1 MRRLVGLLLIA
12 FVMLTLCG
20 CEQIFTAL
28 GLEDTNS
35 PSGTSLA
42 WAEAHADL
50 LGRCGGELMA
60 NYPETP
66 KWTGAKF
73 EVSIIKDDWIE
84 LWHPQSREL
93 ITFHSEDCRTLLA
106 EEAVES
112 VSVEPAA
119 VRFSLG
125 GLGFGSQTT
134 YYDVCYIPSDDVSGC
149 FGWSAEMTFTER
161 DGGWFGQS
169 DDPADDNTFFYQE
182 IGEHLYFCVA
192 HF

>member
-1 MRRLVGLLLIA
+1 MKRILCALLVL
-12 FVMLTLCG
+12 FTMLTLCG

-28 GLEDTNS
+28 SVEDTT

-50 LGRCGGELMA
+50 LGRCGAELMA

-66 KWTGAKF
+66 KWTGAEF

-93 ITFHSEDCRTLLA
+93 ITFHSEDCRTLLE

-112 VSVEPAA
+112 VSVEPAT

-149 FGWSAEMTFTER
+149 FGWSADMSFTER
-161 DGGWFGQS
+161 DGGWFGQT
-169 DDPADDNTFFYQE
+169 DDPQDDNTFFYQE

>member
-1 MRRLVGLLLIA
+1 MKRILCALLVLLA
-12 FVMLTLCG
+12 VLTLSACD
-20 CEQIFTAL
+20 QRFSAL
-28 GLEDTNS
+28 GMDDTS
-35 PSGTSLA
+35 SSSAASSA
-42 WAEAHADL
+42 WAEAHAEL
-50 LGRCGGELMA
+50 LRRCGEELMA

-93 ITFHSEDCRTLLA
+93 IDFHSEACRALLE

-112 VSVEPAA
+112 VSVEPSA

-125 GLGFGSQTT
+125 GQGFGSQTN
-134 YYDVCYIPSDDVSGC
+134 YYDVYYIPSDDVTGC
-149 FGWSAEMTFTER
+149 FGWNADMSFTER
-161 DGGWFGQS
+161 DGGWFGQT
-169 DDPADDNTFFYQE
+169 DDPQDDNTFFYQQ